1 MLLPINFLLAELLL
15 YKLGLEY
22 SLCWVYYV
30 LVSGTACVRLEVLG
44 LSAPYPNVS
53 IKFVCLVVWLV

>member
-1 MLLPINFLLAELLL
+1 M
-15 YKLGLEY
+15 
-22 SLCWVYYV
+22 CH
-30 LVSGTACVRLEVLG
+30 RLEVLG